1 MEYVGM
7 KQLKIKCWIEEDG
20 EKFYGPGPHELLKQ
34 IQKEGS
40 LSKAAEKMQ
49 LSYKKAW
56 AMVQRLNQFSE
67 APFVILKKGGPHG
80 GGAQLTNDGLL
91 AMEEYDL
98 LLKQIEVLINKQT
111 TILKVLK

>member
-1 MEYVGM
+1 M

-20 EKFYGPGPHELLKQ
+20 EKFYGPGPHILLKE

-56 AMVQRLNQFSE
+56 EMVQRLNLGSNHNL
-67 APFVILKKGGPHG
+67 VNLKKGGQHG
-80 GGAQLTNDGLL
+80 GGATITPHALQIMSAYELL
-91 AMEEYDL
+91 QNKVKE
-98 LLKQIEVLINKQT
+98 LINT
-111 TILKVLK
+111 EDDLMKVLKKD

>member
-1 MEYVGM
+1 M

-40 LSKAAEKMQ
+40 LSKAAEMMH

-67 APFVILKKGGPHG
+67 EPLVILKKGGQHG
-80 GGAQLTNDGLL
+80 GGAQVTGYGLL
-91 AMEEYDL
+91 VMEEYD
-98 LLKQIEVLINKQT
+98 VLQKDVTELISKQT
-111 TILKVLK
+111 R